1 MNTKKSSFYP
11 ITSLDKLHNYKQ
23 FYLIE
28 RDGTVFERV
37 FLNISDVS
45 LREKL
50 IFIHYL
56 KNYVRMFCK
65 EPIGFNVLSRD
76 KPWDFKIELSTKE
89 TFNVEITSIADDSSL
104 FEKFKREERL
114 EGKSRNESIPFH
126 ELEKLNHMFPNSEI
140 EKLIQEHKNAGVNKE
155 EMISNPYFGDHP
167 YLFLSSDWREKQPLE
182 NLIKNAIEGKEAKK
196 HLEKE
201 NTVLIIDN
209 RTLIYEMEDLNASA
223 TVLEQFYESCTFKEI
238 WFYTGYASDLDG
250 NNAEFSL
257 VPLKI
262 SEHQEN
268 LLEELAKKNPPNDKG
283 MIIY

>member
-50 IFIHYL
+50 ICKHYL
-56 KNYVRMFCK
+56 KNYVMMFCK
-65 EPIGFNVLSRD
+65 QPVGLNVLSRD
-76 KPWDFKIELSTKE
+76 KPWDFKIELSTNE
-89 TFNVEITSIADDSSL
+89 TFNIEITSIADDSGL

-114 EGKSRNESIPFH
+114 ESKSRSESIPFH
-126 ELEKLNHMFPNSEI
+126 EVEKLNQMFPNSEI
-140 EKLIQEHKNAGVNKE
+140 EKLIQEHKKAGVKKE
-155 EMISNPYFGDHP
+155 EMVPNPYFGDHP
-167 YLFLSSDWREKQPLE
+167 NLFLSSDWREKQPLE
-182 NLIKNAIEGKEAKK
+182 DLIKKAIDGKEAKK

-209 RTLIYEMEDLNASA
+209 RTLIYEMEDLNASRS
-223 TVLEQFYESCTFKEI
+223 VLEQFYESCSFKEI
-238 WFYTGYASDLDG
+238 WFYTGYASGLDG

-257 VPLKI
+257 APLKI
-262 SEHQEN
+262 SKHQEDI
-268 LLEELAKKNPPNDKG
+268 LEETTKQNPPNDKG